1 MLIHFY
7 WICQM
12 KHHTPDP
19 DSGQLSFESVHTA
32 LGITLD
38 EIFQALQ
45 VHLDFQKSSLAQ
57 SQVVFAR
64 PPFMS
69 LSFLDPQYFSLN
81 AKKGYFVKVHVFF
94 LSGPNRLFLYRMVS
108 AMDSRLIGS
117 K

>member
-38 EIFQALQ
+38 EIFQAL
-45 VHLDFQKSSLAQ
+45 
-57 SQVVFAR
+57 
-64 PPFMS
+64 
-69 LSFLDPQYFSLN
+69 
-81 AKKGYFVKVHVFF
+81 
-94 LSGPNRLFLYRMVS
+94 
-108 AMDSRLIGS
+108 
-117 K
+117 